1 MGHAVIGVV
10 EELDEDLLD
19 LGNVLLFVGA
29 VSSLLVVHDVQHVVD
44 VQIVLRHR
52 LEEVPDPIVHGLVH
66 LLELVSSLFEFL
78 RVPIYFRSL
87 GATLLLHWCSRFQH
101 LTVGLLFRLRFLRLA
116 GLHLRGLGLC
126 RRRWLGRVGVRF
138 WGLILG
144 EVCGGCSSV
153 LSSFLLVVSGLVVLL
168 VVGELTGSFSEIQ
181 LVQGLLGR
189 TVLGSLLVVEVRLST
204 LILLHSLQ
212 RGLYGLS
219 LLFEFAGEV
228 IIQDLLDGISNG
240 DCMDLL

>member
-1 MGHAVIGVV
+1 
-10 EELDEDLLD
+10 
-19 LGNVLLFVGA
+19 
-29 VSSLLVVHDVQHVVD
+29 
-44 VQIVLRHR
+44 
-52 LEEVPDPIVHGLVH
+52 
-66 LLELVSSLFEFL
+66 
-78 RVPIYFRSL
+78 
-87 GATLLLHWCSRFQH
+87 